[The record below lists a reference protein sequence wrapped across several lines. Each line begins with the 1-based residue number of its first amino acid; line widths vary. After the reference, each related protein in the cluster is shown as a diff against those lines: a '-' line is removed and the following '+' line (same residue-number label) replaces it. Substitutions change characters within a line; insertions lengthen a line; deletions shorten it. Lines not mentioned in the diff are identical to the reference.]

1 MERAGSYALVY
12 GAPEQQCRIRP
23 YQQEKE
29 TAQQRAIPL
38 LPICSFLVMLK
49 CKYDAGLLITLS
61 YYVYVE
67 LASVLCKCKFLMC
80 VCVSSCHRTPIKHG
94 LSVEIIR
101 KMLHLNIATNE
112 PQIISVQ
119 HPYNQQ
125 HSAHLCTPVC
135 LHIPH
140 GEVSIFTLFLF
151 ISAFV
156 CFVSCRIVDLV

>member
-1 MERAGSYALVY
+1 MEHLSNNVGSDRTNRRKKLLNR
-12 GAPEQQCRIRP
+12 EQ
-23 YQQEKE
+23 
-29 TAQQRAIPL
+29 
-38 LPICSFLVMLK
+38 FLCFQFAASLWCWSAML
-49 CKYDAGLLITLS
+49 DAGLITLS

-151 ISAFV
+151 IIAFV
-156 CFVSCRIVDLV
+156 CKLCIL

>member
-1 MERAGSYALVY
+1 
-12 GAPEQQCRIRP
+12 
-23 YQQEKE
+23 
-29 TAQQRAIPL
+29 
-38 LPICSFLVMLK
+38 
-49 CKYDAGLLITLS
+49 
-61 YYVYVE
+61 
-67 LASVLCKCKFLMC
+67 
-80 VCVSSCHRTPIKHG
+80 
-94 LSVEIIR
+94 
-101 KMLHLNIATNE
+101 MLHLNIATNE

-156 CFVSCRIVDLV
+156 CFVSCRIVDLVRHFKQSERDVCSVVCFWNVASLNFGKY